1 MVVQVGTLMS
11 AEQGCTKLTQSYIIL
26 YYIAGHV
33 HEQATGIPYER
44 PNKSGEL
51 VRFYPLSSVSLINAL
66 IMAFYALSRIPK
78 WCNESLDLQATII
91 MQNTDPLS
99 DDKVLTTDEK
109 AEQRFDIMDIS
120 VSIPAMSPMLLGD
133 LSWLFQVG
141 KHNLTQSFCLRL

>member
-1 MVVQVGTLMS
+1 
-11 AEQGCTKLTQSYIIL
+11 
-26 YYIAGHV
+26 
-33 HEQATGIPYER
+33 
-44 PNKSGEL
+44 
-51 VRFYPLSSVSLINAL
+51 
-66 IMAFYALSRIPK
+66 MAFYALSRIPK